1 MLGCCW
7 DGWSGDED
15 AGPHLLPGEPD
26 RSPGRGRIVG
36 AGRGGCWALGAHPP
50 PIPSYFSRGCS
61 AEKPSWGSPWSCQ
74 AVPVRGWIFCAP
86 PPPPAHPAPCWG
98 LLPDLGV
105 QDWGTRASLGF
116 SHPGVLPCASA
127 WVRESRPGTGRGRSP
142 RATDSWGGTGGTQ
155 VLAEGLTPLRSQLMP
170 HQRPCLSFPTVHI
183 PTVSQQ
189 VGPLLGWGKDARGYV
204 VVSLAPQIR
213 GDHPR
218 KPFPGLSIQPCGCP
232 KFPLAP
238 LGAAARQ
245 EKARQPPQSPDK

>member
-1 MLGCCW
+1 MLVPICFQESRTGALGEAGLW
-7 DGWSGDED
+7 VQGGGD
-15 AGPHLLPGEPD
+15 AGLWVLILLPFPAIFPGD
-26 RSPGRGRIVG
+26 ALRRSRAGAARGAAKLCRCV
-36 AGRGGCWALGAHPP
+36 AG
-50 PIPSYFSRGCS
+50 FS
-61 AEKPSWGSPWSCQ
+61 
-74 AVPVRGWIFCAP
+74 AP

-170 HQRPCLSFPTVHI
+170 HQRPCLSFPTVHV